1 MKLALGLKEIGM
13 STRDRQ
19 NVFIN
24 GPEIG
29 STVIEGLLERPIDH
43 VMIDVIIANDN
54 IAFVEER
61 LAA

>member
-1 MKLALGLKEIGM
+1 M
-13 STRDRQ
+13 STMDRQ